1 MANIVELNQMSNDK
15 LEKTLEEAREEMFNL
30 RFQVASARLENTA
43 RLRQVRREVAQ
54 VETVLHQRQLATD
67 AAVGEPEIAK
77 RLEGAE
83 WQANA
88 RYVYEDSA
96 WQVEF
101 NDKGGKKLATA
112 WVNLNKRAPRV
123 VRTSSR
129 NWSFAMSWRDR
140 DRAR

>member
-15 LEKTLEEAREEMFNL
+15 LAKTLEEAREEIFNL
-30 RFQVASARLENTA
+30 RFQKASARLENTA
-43 RLRQVRREVAQ
+43 RLRQVRRSVAQ
-54 VETVLHQRQLATD
+54 VETVLHQRQLASEV
-67 AAVGEPEIAK
+67 AAAEPAIAE
-77 RLEGAE
+77 RLRDKE

-112 WVNLNKRAPRV
+112 WVNLNKVQPKRRTGKEPQLV
-123 VRTSSR
+123 VRHEL
-129 NWSFAMSWRDR
+129 
-140 DRAR
+140 AR

>member
-1 MANIVELNQMSNDK
+1 MASIVELNQMSNDK

-30 RFQVASARLENTA
+30 RFQIASARLENTA
-43 RLRQVRREVAQ
+43 RLRQVRRQVAR

-67 AAVGEPEIAK
+67 AAVAEPTIAE
-77 RLEGAE
+77 RLNGQE

-112 WVNLNKRAPRV
+112 WVNLNKAQSKKKDAKAPQLV
-123 VRTSSR
+123 VRHEVK
-129 NWSFAMSWRDR
+129 
-140 DRAR
+140 

>member
-15 LEKTLEEAREEMFNL
+15 LEKTLEEAHEEMFNL
-30 RFQVASARLENTA
+30 RFQMASARLENTA

-67 AAVGEPEIAK
+67 AAAAEPEIAQ
-77 RLEGAE
+77 RLDGKE

-112 WVNLNKRAPRV
+112 WVNLNKVRSKGRLAKKPQLV
-123 VRTSSR
+123 VRHEV
-129 NWSFAMSWRDR
+129 
-140 DRAR
+140 AR

>member
-30 RFQVASARLENTA
+30 RFQMASARLENTA

-67 AAVGEPEIAK
+67 AAAAEPEIAL
-77 RLEGAE
+77 RLDGKE

-101 NDKGGKKLATA
+101 NDKGGKKLVTA
-112 WVNLNKRAPRV
+112 WVNLNKVRSKGRLAKKPQLV
-123 VRTSSR
+123 VRHEV
-129 NWSFAMSWRDR
+129 
-140 DRAR
+140 AR

>member
-1 MANIVELNQMSNDK
+1 MASIVELNQMSNDK

-30 RFQVASARLENTA
+30 RFQIASARLENTA
-43 RLRQVRREVAQ
+43 RLRQVRRQVAR

-67 AAVGEPEIAK
+67 AAVAEPTIAE
-77 RLEGAE
+77 RLNGQE

-101 NDKGGKKLATA
+101 NEKGGKKLATA
-112 WVNLNKRAPRV
+112 WVNLNKAQPKKAAKAPQLV
-123 VRTSSR
+123 VRHEVK
-129 NWSFAMSWRDR
+129 
-140 DRAR
+140 

>member
-1 MANIVELNQMSNDK
+1 MASIVELNQMSNDK

-30 RFQVASARLENTA
+30 RFQIASARLENTA
-43 RLRQVRREVAQ
+43 RLRQVRRQVAR
-54 VETVLHQRQLATD
+54 VGTVLHQRQLATD
-67 AAVGEPEIAK
+67 AAVAEPTIAE
-77 RLEGAE
+77 RLNGQE

-112 WVNLNKRAPRV
+112 WVNLNKAQSKKKDAKAPQLV
-123 VRTSSR
+123 VRHEVR
-129 NWSFAMSWRDR
+129 
-140 DRAR
+140 

>member
-1 MANIVELNQMSNDK
+1 MASIVELNQMSNDK
-15 LEKTLEEAREEMFNL
+15 LEKTLEEAREELFNL
-30 RFQVASARLENTA
+30 RFQKASARLENTA

-54 VETVLHQRQLATD
+54 VETVLHQRQLAAEV
-67 AAVGEPEIAK
+67 AAAEPAIAE
-77 RLEGAE
+77 RLRDKE

-112 WVNLNKRAPRV
+112 WVNLNKAQPKRRTAKEPQLV
-123 VRTSSR
+123 VRHEL
-129 NWSFAMSWRDR
+129 
-140 DRAR
+140 AR